1 MTDALAKD
9 DADHVLASIRRLVSD
24 RPAPAAATDRFL
36 LTPAL
41 RVVETA
47 PKPLATPKFLH
58 EAAALGEALHISQ
71 AVAQTLHG
79 VPPVTAP
86 VSSSSQS
93 DYEDAND
100 SVADDQ
106 SIARLLRGLA
116 RSEAPAILA
125 ETLAEA
131 CGIAATEALSGT
143 MRPKAAPIMLLPE
156 AAVTSDLRS
165 AVHAPAP
172 PPVLQ
177 TPVAQAPIAQ
187 DPAPALPQSAL
198 ADEAFLR
205 EIVGDVLRQELQG
218 ELGERITRNMRKLV
232 RREIHRALSQLD
244 GD

>member
-9 DADHVLASIRRLVSD
+9 DADHVLASIRRLVTD
-24 RPAPAAATDRFL
+24 RPARSAMPERLL

-47 PKPLATPKFLH
+47 PKPAPSPKFLH
-58 EAAALGEALHISQ
+58 EAAAMGEALHISA
-71 AVAQTLHG
+71 AVAQAVHG
-79 VPPVTAP
+79 LPPSPPV
-86 VSSSSQS
+86 
-93 DYEDAND
+93 DEEEAND
-100 SVADDQ
+100 SIADDL

-125 ETLAEA
+125 ETLAKS
-131 CGIAATEALSGT
+131 CDIAATQALDEVFSAQT
-143 MRPKAAPIMLLPE
+143 VPQSPAIPLAPVTAPLRLSEVARADSAVPREAAPMRGEE
-156 AAVTSDLRS
+156 ANV
-165 AVHAPAP
+165 
-172 PPVLQ
+172 
-177 TPVAQAPIAQ
+177 I
-187 DPAPALPQSAL
+187 PQSAL

-244 GD
+244 YE